1 MPANLGIQSRCKK
14 YDRVKGAYWRAF
26 GAAFTVGVLFFVALQ
41 TCPRQII
48 SIFGTGSD
56 LYFEFAEKYLKVYML
71 LVFFQNIQP
80 VTINYFSATGNH
92 RQGLLVS
99 LSRQGLFLIPLLLIL
114 PKFMGING
122 VLAASP
128 IADTMAFIMSVS
140 MVLLSFRSFQEL
152 NPNGHDR

>member
-1 MPANLGIQSRCKK
+1 
-14 YDRVKGAYWRAF
+14 
-26 GAAFTVGVLFFVALQ
+26 
-41 TCPRQII
+41 
-48 SIFGTGSD
+48 
-56 LYFEFAEKYLKVYML
+56 ML

-114 PKFMGING
+114 PRFMGING

-128 IADTMAFIMSVS
+128 IADTLAFIMSVS
-140 MVLLSFRSFQEL
+140 MVMLSFRHLHEL
-152 NPNGHDR
+152 SPKGQD